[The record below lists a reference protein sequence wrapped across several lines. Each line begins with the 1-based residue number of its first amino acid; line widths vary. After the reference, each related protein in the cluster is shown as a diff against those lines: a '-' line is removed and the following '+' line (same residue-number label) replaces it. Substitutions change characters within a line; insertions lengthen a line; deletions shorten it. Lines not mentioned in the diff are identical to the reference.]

1 MWFLRNSAWST
12 ASIVEIFGY
21 ENGIFQILA
30 KQFLHFGIAAF
41 SVMIMRLVKADA
53 YIAYA

>member
-21 ENGIFQILA
+21 ENGIFQFLA

-41 SVMIMRLVKADA
+41 SVKIMRLVKADA